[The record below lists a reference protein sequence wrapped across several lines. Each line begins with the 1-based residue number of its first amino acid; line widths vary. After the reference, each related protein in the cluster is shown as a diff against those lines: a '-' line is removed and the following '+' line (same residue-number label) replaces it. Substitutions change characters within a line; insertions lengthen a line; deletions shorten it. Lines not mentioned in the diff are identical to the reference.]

1 MQCKICNTECN
12 DYFHLVIHVQK
23 EHKLSSK
30 DYYDKYLK
38 QENEE
43 FCNNPNCNNKV
54 KYIGISTGYRHYCS
68 CKCSM
73 TDPVNQANHK
83 ATCLK
88 KYGAENPSQVKEIQE
103 KKFQTFYKKYGRS
116 CNLGDPENRKK
127 QEATRR
133 AKNNGNYHSL
143 EAREIFRKNLSDREK
158 IKATNI
164 KNHGYANP
172 FQWPEVKEK
181 IAKANQSFH
190 FNTSK
195 AEKEIFDWICKCYN
209 KKVIHNDRQVLN
221 GKELDI
227 YIPDLCLAF
236 EYDGR
241 YWHADPELYKATDII
256 DKRTAQE
263 IWDNDKQKTDYCK
276 ELGITL
282 IRIKEQDYLRNK
294 DNILYFIML
303 LLEI

>member
-88 KYGAENPSQVKEIQE
+88 KNMVQKIHHKL
-103 KKFQTFYKKYGRS
+103 KKFKKR
-116 CNLGDPENRKK
+116 NFK
-127 QEATRR
+127 
-133 AKNNGNYHSL
+133 HF
-143 EAREIFRKNLSDREK
+143 IK
-158 IKATNI
+158 I
-164 KNHGYANP
+164 
-172 FQWPEVKEK
+172 W
-181 IAKANQSFH
+181 SF
-190 FNTSK
+190 
-195 AEKEIFDWICKCYN
+195 
-209 KKVIHNDRQVLN
+209 L
-221 GKELDI
+221 
-227 YIPDLCLAF
+227 
-236 EYDGR
+236 
-241 YWHADPELYKATDII
+241 
-256 DKRTAQE
+256 
-263 IWDNDKQKTDYCK
+263 
-276 ELGITL
+276 
-282 IRIKEQDYLRNK
+282 
-294 DNILYFIML
+294 
-303 LLEI
+303 